1 MRVRSATRLVVL
13 AAAAA
18 LMLVGVTA
26 CQTKVGQA
34 AVIGKTT
41 ISETEVGSYVEADA
55 PAPASGSIGAK
66 AFAAQELVKKVVLAK
81 LSLVIG
87 TRVPSDEALA
97 TLHDTAL
104 SQVFQTT
111 VSGAD
116 ADKQLRA
123 AAAQKGLK
131 PAFDALYI
139 HNIEL
144 STAIGEYLQN
154 ATTAQQAA
162 LQKSLSSIHVKL
174 NPRYG
179 TWSLDN
185 LAVDDTTMP
194 SWLKSAS

>member
-1 MRVRSATRLVVL
+1 MRVRASTRLVIL
-13 AAAAA
+13 AAAAFII
-18 LMLVGVTA
+18 VGLSA

-34 AVIGKTT
+34 ALVGKTS

-66 AFAAQELVKKVVLAK
+66 AFVVQELVKKAVLAK

-87 TRVPSDEALA
+87 TRVPTDQALA
-97 TLHDTAL
+97 TLHDSAL

-111 VSGAD
+111 VSGAA
-116 ADKQLRA
+116 ADKELRD

-131 PAFDALYI
+131 SSFDALYV
-139 HNIEL
+139 HNVEL
-144 STAIGEYLQN
+144 STAIGSYLQN
-154 ATTAQQAA
+154 ATSGQQAA
-162 LQKSLSSIHVKL
+162 LQSSLSKIKVKL

-179 TWSLDN
+179 TWSMNN
-185 LAVDDTTMP
+185 LAVDDTAMP